1 MLAHIDLQ
9 RLDQRPAQFLANGS
23 ALLRRFAIDGPLDV
37 EQGVD
42 ASHNLDRNWREHD
55 SLLAR
60 RLPSRILFEI
70 GHRKE
75 RSPGVDPA
83 SCLNDR
89 TRTSVRQIELTIPVK
104 RVGLEQSGIAGQM
117 ALRVLAF
124 AVAGVIEHRRR
135 RRCPTEWR
143 VIADVDPTSAG
154 IGLAF
159 GQDRHR
165 GVITVQA
172 LSRHN
177 MDLD

>member
-1 MLAHIDLQ
+1 V
-9 RLDQRPAQFLANGS
+9 ANCS
-23 ALLRRFAIDGPLDV
+23 ALLRRFAIDGSLDV

-42 ASHNLDRNWREHD
+42 ASHNLDRNGREHD

-60 RLPSRILFEI
+60 RLPSRILLEI
-70 GHRKE
+70 GHGKE
-75 RSPGVDPA
+75 RAAGMDPA
-83 SCLNDR
+83 SCLDDR

-104 RVGLEQSGIAGQM
+104 RIGLEQSGIAGQM
-117 ALRVLAF
+117 TLRMLAL

-143 VIADVDPTSAG
+143 VIADINPASAG

-172 LSRHN
+172 FGR
-177 MDLD
+177 